1 MTNALI
7 NSGTVELGGTGQSDA
22 TLTSGGDI
30 ANFASGEIFGHGT
43 IDNTILNQGTVRAS
57 GGTLA
62 IVGGVINGPS
72 STVQIDAGAMLNLSG
87 GSGASDSDL
96 LIHNGAGLN
105 LGTNAFLVGVDYQ
118 NSNFGVGNAFNPRAN
133 VTGPGAINASPGVS
147 QTLGGDVTG
156 GDTATATMSFGNVHV
171 GSSTTLNY
179 QINNVGAGGPNLRG
193 AIQTTVNGGNLTDA
207 RLIGTGV
214 TASNFGPIAAGAS
227 SGNLAVTFNAT
238 TAGALT
244 AQQMRIINNFD
255 NVDEQTLQ
263 ITGAA
268 YRLAAPVH
276 SPEPV
281 DFGIVHVGDVVT
293 QAVSISN
300 TATNDGFSER
310 LNGSIGSPTTG
321 ITTNS
326 GAFSGLVP
334 GDTNSTSLSVG
345 VNTATAGAKSGT
357 ATIELVSSGAGTS
370 GLPNTAL
377 ASQTVN
383 VLATVN
389 NFAVADVVKTSG
401 VGTLTPTGANEF
413 TLNLGSTF
421 EGRGSL
427 TAQLGVVN
435 DVAAPADSLAGS
447 FTLAAPAFDLSG
459 FTTFSNL
466 AAGATQGGL
475 MVTLGS
481 TTTGSFAGQITLA
494 PQSTNPRPFSMD
506 LPTVTINLHGRG
518 ASPGRLQ
525 L

>member
-1 MTNALI
+1 M
-7 NSGTVELGGTGQSDA
+7 
-22 TLTSGGDI
+22 
-30 ANFASGEIFGHGT
+30 
-43 IDNTILNQGTVRAS
+43 
-57 GGTLA
+57 
-62 IVGGVINGPS
+62 
-72 STVQIDAGAMLNLSG
+72 
-87 GSGASDSDL
+87 
-96 LIHNGAGLN
+96 
-105 LGTNAFLVGVDYQ
+105 
-118 NSNFGVGNAFNPRAN
+118 
-133 VTGPGAINASPGVS
+133 
-147 QTLGGDVTG
+147 
-156 GDTATATMSFGNVHV
+156 
-171 GSSTTLNY
+171 
-179 QINNVGAGGPNLRG
+179 
-193 AIQTTVNGGNLTDA
+193 
-207 RLIGTGV
+207 
-214 TASNFGPIAAGAS
+214 
-227 SGNLAVTFNAT
+227 
-238 TAGALT
+238 
-244 AQQMRIINNFD
+244 
-255 NVDEQTLQ
+255 DEQTLQ

-345 VNTATAGAKSGT
+345 VDTATAGAKSGT

-370 GLPNTAL
+370 GLANTAL

-389 NFAVADVVKTSG
+389 NFAVADVVKTGG
-401 VGTLTPTGANEF
+401 VGTLTPTGAHEF

-459 FTTFSNL
+459 FTPFSNL

-506 LPTVTINLHGRG
+506 LPTVTINLTGVVHRQGDYNFDGHVDGRDFLVWQRG
-518 ASPGRLQ
+518 ASPDPLSAADLADWQAAYGTAPLVATQLAVPEPGSVLLLLVGLAALTSYRRKQVRSGQPSERLRSVSRVHSSDCNSHGY
-525 L
+525 